1 MRLKGKV
8 ALVTGSGRGIGREIA
23 LRFAREGA
31 DVVVNYRRSE
41 DRAGEVVKEAE
52 EAGSRAAALRAD
64 VSRREEVKALF
75 EEIERLFARIDI
87 VVNNAGILEQK
98 PFEEITDENWDEMFA
113 VCLKGPFIVSQEVFP
128 YFKRRRGGRIIN
140 IASMGGQF
148 GGPKAPHYA
157 AAKAGLICFTRST
170 ARIMAGCGVTV
181 NAVSPGFVETEMSAR
196 EIALIGG
203 REEAAK
209 NIPAGRIGRPEDI
222 AAAAVYLAT
231 DEASFVTGHILNVNG
246 GQYML

>member
-31 DVVVNYRRSE
+31 GVVVNYRRSE
-41 DRAGEVVKEAE
+41 ERAREVVKEAE
-52 EAGSRAAALRAD
+52 EAGVRAVALQAD
-64 VSRREEVKALF
+64 VSRRAEVKALF
-75 EEIERLFARIDI
+75 KEIDRRFARIDI

-128 YFKRRRGGRIIN
+128 YFKRRQAGRIIN

-196 EIALIGG
+196 EIALSGG
-203 REEAAK
+203 KEEAAK

-231 DEASFVTGHILNVNG
+231 DEAAFVTGHILNVNG